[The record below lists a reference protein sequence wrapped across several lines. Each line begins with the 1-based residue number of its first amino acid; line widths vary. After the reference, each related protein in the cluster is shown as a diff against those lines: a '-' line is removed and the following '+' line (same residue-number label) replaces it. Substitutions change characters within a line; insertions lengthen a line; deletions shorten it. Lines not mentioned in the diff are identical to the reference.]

1 MKKICFLN
9 FLDTFQ
15 SLKKGYFRAE
25 ISKRAVSFLWEC
37 TYIQRL
43 YLGMVSSLS
52 TLLSEFQLH
61 GSLTENIIF
70 YWKPPIFKC
79 TMYILCTGSTI
90 YSSTPERHVGSPG
103 NGIHM
108 TLPMELFSIPF
119 PTQCFTSVF
128 LTVSMESQSKWW
140 LFRLSFHNQCILSVL
155 WWWKNHPHGQV
166 DPKHSSE
173 GHTVCPKVFKWRNKN
188 FQWDLQRMKGHASG
202 GQNMFCLKSYIKG
215 KRIH

>member
-1 MKKICFLN
+1 
-9 FLDTFQ
+9 
-15 SLKKGYFRAE
+15 
-25 ISKRAVSFLWEC
+25 
-37 TYIQRL
+37 
-43 YLGMVSSLS
+43 MVSSLS
-52 TLLSEFQLH
+52 TLRTMLSEFQLH

-79 TMYILCTGSTI
+79 TMYILCTGSAI

-128 LTVSMESQSKWW
+128 LTVSIESQSKWW
-140 LFRLSFHNQCILSVL
+140 LFRLSFHNQCILGVL
-155 WWWKNHPHGQV
+155 WWWNNHPFMGRLTLSIV
-166 DPKHSSE
+166 LRD
-173 GHTVCPKVFKWRNKN
+173 TVCPEVFKWRNKN

-202 GQNMFCLKSYIKG
+202 GQNMFCLKSYIEG